1 MILTDLANGE
11 SVFLD
16 ANILVYHFT
25 PHPQYGQACQDLIQ
39 RVENRALLGYT
50 STAVLSE
57 LAHHL
62 MTFEASAVF
71 GWTSKVV
78 QHLRHSPSAVMQLSK
93 FHQSLV
99 EVPKL
104 GIRILT
110 IPESLIETA
119 AMLSRQTGLLSN
131 DALIVALVQAN
142 GLNKLASHDA
152 DFDRVP
158 GLTRYAQPF
167 QHGFS
172 ASSIRR

>member
-25 PHPQYGQACQDLIQ
+25 PHPQYGQACHDLIQ
-39 RVENRALLGYT
+39 RVENQASLGYT

-93 FHQSLV
+93 FHQS
-99 EVPKL
+99 
-104 GIRILT
+104 
-110 IPESLIETA
+110 
-119 AMLSRQTGLLSN
+119 
-131 DALIVALVQAN
+131 
-142 GLNKLASHDA
+142 
-152 DFDRVP
+152 
-158 GLTRYAQPF
+158 
-167 QHGFS
+167 
-172 ASSIRR
+172 ASSFGAPAEGAETCRPKEPTVWDASAWSSRLPTMQT

>member
-1 MILTDLANGE
+1 MILTDLVDGE

-16 ANILVYHFT
+16 ANILVYHFA
-25 PHPQYGQACQDLIQ
+25 PHPQYGKACHDLIQ
-39 RVENRALLGYT
+39 RVENQALLGYT

-57 LAHHL
+57 MAHHL

-78 QHLRHSPSAVMQLSK
+78 QRLRQDPSAVMQLSR

-104 GIRILT
+104 GIRTLT
-110 IPESLIETA
+110 IPETLVAAA

-131 DALIVALVQAN
+131 DALIVALMQAN
-142 GLNKLASHDA
+142 GLNRLASGDA
-152 DFDRVP
+152 DFDTVP
-158 GLTRYAQPF
+158 GLTRYAP
-167 QHGFS
+167 
-172 ASSIRR
+172 A